1 MFAITIRERSGQVY
15 TFHFDKPEVLI
26 GRVKGNDV
34 ILPKQNISKRHTL
47 VKAEGKRFI
56 VEDVGSTNG
65 TYVNG
70 HRIATAVEVGAD
82 DKVYIGDFV
91 MNFTDLSDMAGAA
104 PPDVPVG
111 LDAAPPLEEFPPLD
125 ARAIHE
131 QAAVPAGVPQPP
143 MEPAQSIRATQHMQ
157 GPVNPPEIHEPPPRG
172 HLDSGFGDGLLSDL
186 PAVEPLD
193 MPNEL
198 VQIQGESQEPDY
210 FERLTG
216 PVDAMAQ
223 AAQMRQGVAAPALFG
238 SALANIPG
246 LAGAIKQPSTGPKQM
261 ESAPKPAVVPIQF
274 GVAAHDFAQTAG
286 GSQPQPA
293 PALLA
298 PVPAKSGVNSAA
310 DPAVPPPVEPA
321 PTAHHEQL
329 SLLFRNAMRDLRPA
343 LPSDASQM
351 SDSDWAEMEDRV
363 TAFVDQCCAA
373 GEIPGDADIARLRL
387 ELIYELAGLGPL
399 EVMLDDGE
407 IEAIEVNGPGQVYV
421 VRSGRRQAAVERFS
435 CQQALA
441 LAVDRLVR
449 ATGQTGRTGAFLE
462 GTLVDGT
469 SVFVVWPPLC
479 PAGPAVLLRKPRVEA
494 PDLEQ
499 LVARGTVTAQAAETL
514 AELVA
519 RNRSIALVGPPNAGK
534 RTVLNA
540 LSNLIQPEARLVVLE
555 DGQRMRLRHE
565 HVVRV
570 DAACFSDGAGTSPL
584 RVVQRLRPDW
594 LLVGDAAAIGPDELF
609 AVQADGLPPWL
620 AVFSADNGPD
630 FLERAKHSLL
640 LRYPGLPESVAEARS
655 LRGLDAVAVFI
666 PDGASSWVLAEV
678 FEVARHRTGG
688 RTLVDLS
695 PESVRASR

>member
-47 VKAEGKRFI
+47 VKAEGKRFV
-56 VEDVGSTNG
+56 VEDLGSTNG

-91 MNFTDLSDMAGAA
+91 MNFTDLNDMSSSA
-104 PPDVPVG
+104 PPEVPPG
-111 LDAAPPLEEFPPLD
+111 LELGAGFSDADLPEISGIAASAPAES
-125 ARAIHE
+125 
-131 QAAVPAGVPQPP
+131 
-143 MEPAQSIRATQHMQ
+143 AQSIRATQHMQ
-157 GPVNPPEIHEPPPRG
+157 GPIAVPPPTNLADMDLG
-172 HLDSGFGDGLLSDL
+172 EGFGDGLMSDL

-198 VQIQGESQEPDY
+198 VQLQGESQEPDY

-223 AAQMRQGVAAPALFG
+223 ANMFRPG

-246 LAGAIKQPSTGPKQM
+246 LAGAIKAPTTGPQAAA
-261 ESAPKPAVVPIQF
+261 APPKAP
-274 GVAAHDFAQTAG
+274 VALPNFA
-286 GSQPQPA
+286 PA
-293 PALLA
+293 PAEA
-298 PVPAKSGVNSAA
+298 ARAAAFTSGQMAA
-310 DPAVPPPVEPA
+310 DGHAPAPHGSFGAAAAAAHAPAPAAPPARVPELPELPSAPPPEG
-321 PTAHHEQL
+321 HHDQL
-329 SLLFRNAMRDLRPA
+329 AVLFRNAMRDLRPA

-363 TAFVDQCCAA
+363 TAFVDQCAVA
-373 GEIPGDADIARLRL
+373 GEIPPEADVARLRL

-399 EVMLDDGE
+399 ELMLDDAE
-407 IEAIEVNGPGQVYV
+407 IEAIEVNGPAQVYV
-421 VRSGRRQAAVERFS
+421 VRRGKREAATERFS

-449 ATGQTGRTGAFLE
+449 ATGQTGRSGTSLE

-479 PAGPAVLLRKPRVEA
+479 PAGPAVLLRKPRTDA

-499 LVARGTVTAQAAETL
+499 LVGRGTVTPQVAETL

-519 RNRSIALVGPPNAGK
+519 RNRSIAVVGPPRAGK

-540 LSNLIQPEARLVVLE
+540 LTNLIQPDARLVVLE
-555 DGQRMRLRHE
+555 DGQRLRLHHD

-570 DAACFSDGAGTSPL
+570 DAASFNDGAHSSPL

-594 LLVGDAAAIGPDELF
+594 LLIGDSAAVGPDELF
-609 AVQADGLPPWL
+609 AVQAEGLPPWI
-620 AVFSADNGPD
+620 AVFSANDGPD

-640 LRYPGLPESVAEARS
+640 MRYPGLPESVAEARA
-655 LRGLDAVAVFI
+655 LRGLDAVAVFG
-666 PDGASSWVLAEV
+666 PDGAGGWVLGEV

-695 PESVRASR
+695 PEAVRAAL

>member
-47 VKAEGKRFI
+47 VKAEGKRFV
-56 VEDVGSTNG
+56 VEDLGSTNG

-91 MNFTDLSDMAGAA
+91 MNFTDLNDMAGAA
-104 PPDVPVG
+104 PPEVPQG
-111 LDAAPPLEEFPPLD
+111 LDGGFGGADFAAASGLSAAAPAES
-125 ARAIHE
+125 
-131 QAAVPAGVPQPP
+131 
-143 MEPAQSIRATQHMQ
+143 AQSIRATQHMP
-157 GPVNPPEIHEPPPRG
+157 GPIAVPPPSG
-172 HLDSGFGDGLLSDL
+172 EVEADLLAGFGDGMLAEL

-198 VQIQGESQEPDY
+198 VQLQGESQEPDY

-223 AAQMRQGVAAPALFG
+223 ANLLRPG

-246 LAGAIKQPSTGPKQM
+246 LAGAIKPPTTGPKPA
-261 ESAPKPAVVPIQF
+261 EAGAKPAVPSF
-274 GVAAHDFAQTAG
+274 APVAAEP
-286 GSQPQPA
+286 SRPA
-293 PALLA
+293 PAAA
-298 PVPAKSGVNSAA
+298 PQIPA
-310 DPAVPPPVEPA
+310 AVPLPAAPA
-321 PTAHHEQL
+321 PLEVAPAPAAPPPAGHHDQL
-329 SLLFRNAMRDLRPA
+329 AVLFRNAMRDLRPA

-363 TAFVDQCCAA
+363 TTFVDQCAAA
-373 GEIPGDADIARLRL
+373 GEIPAEADVARLRL

-399 EVMLDDGE
+399 EPMLDDAE
-407 IEAIEVNGPGQVYV
+407 IEAIEVNGPTQVYV
-421 VRSGRRQAAVERFS
+421 VRRGKREAAEERFS

-449 ATGQTGRTGAFLE
+449 ATGQTGRSGASLE

-479 PAGPAVLLRKPRVEA
+479 PAGPAVLLRKPRAEA

-499 LVARGTVTAQAAETL
+499 LVGRGTVTPQVAETL

-519 RNRSIALVGPPNAGK
+519 RNRSIALVGPPRAGK

-540 LSNLIQPEARLVVLE
+540 LSNLIHGDARLVVLE
-555 DGQRMRLRHE
+555 DGQRLRLHHQ

-570 DAACFSDGAGTSPL
+570 DAASFGEGNALSPL

-594 LLVGDAAAIGPDELF
+594 LLIGDAAAVGPDELF
-609 AVQADGLPPWL
+609 AVQAEGLPPWI
-620 AVFSADNGPD
+620 AVFTAHDGPD
-630 FLERAKHSLL
+630 FLERAKHALL
-640 LRYPGLPESVAEARS
+640 MRYPGLPEPVAEARA
-655 LRGLDAVAVFI
+655 LRGLDAVAVFV
-666 PDGASSWVLAEV
+666 PDGAGSWVLGEV

-695 PESVRASR
+695 PEAVRAAL

>member
-70 HRIATAVEVGAD
+70 HRIATAVEVGGD

-91 MNFTDLSDMAGAA
+91 MNFTDLSDMAGGA

-111 LDAAPPLEEFPPLD
+111 MDAAPELEAFPPFEAD
-125 ARAIHE
+125 AIPNPVAS
-131 QAAVPAGVPQPP
+131 AFGVPKPA

-157 GPVNPPEIHEPPPRG
+157 GPISPLEIHEPARSG
-172 HLDSGFGDGLLSDL
+172 HLDSGFGDGLISDL

-223 AAQMRQGVAAPALFG
+223 AAQRQGAPAPALFG

-246 LAGAIKQPSTGPKQM
+246 LAGAIKAPSTGPKPQEM
-261 ESAPKPAVVPIQF
+261 APRNPLLQPANAGQARDFSATSGHAMPPSPASVPLPVI
-274 GVAAHDFAQTAG
+274 GVAGLGDGEAGAAGPVSSDHHDQ
-286 GSQPQPA
+286 
-293 PALLA
+293 LA
-298 PVPAKSGVNSAA
+298 
-310 DPAVPPPVEPA
+310 
-321 PTAHHEQL
+321 
-329 SLLFRNAMRDLRPA
+329 LLFRNAMRDLRPA

-363 TAFVDQCCAA
+363 TAFVDQCSAV
-373 GEIPGDADIARLRL
+373 GELAPDADVARLRL

-407 IEAIEVNGPGQVYV
+407 IEAIEVNGPNQVYV
-421 VRSGRRQAAVERFS
+421 VRRGRRQAALERFS
-435 CQQALA
+435 CQQALS

-449 ATGQTGRTGAFLE
+449 ATGQSGRSGSFLE

-479 PAGPAVLLRKPRVEA
+479 PAGPAVLLRKPRIDA
-494 PDLEQ
+494 PDLEE
-499 LVARGTVTAQAAETL
+499 LVARGTVTPQAAETL

-540 LSNLIQPEARLVVLE
+540 LSNLIQPDARLVVLE
-555 DGQRMRLRHE
+555 DGQRMRLRHQ

-570 DAACFSDGAGTSPL
+570 DSACFSEGAGSSPL

-620 AVFSADNGPD
+620 AVFAADSGAD

-640 LRYPGLPESVAEARS
+640 LRYPGLSEAVAEARS
-655 LRGLDAVAVFI
+655 LRGLDAVAVFAA
-666 PDGASSWVLAEV
+666 DGSGGWVLGEV

-688 RTLVDLS
+688 RTLVGLS
-695 PESVRASR
+695 PEAVRAAQ

>member
-111 LDAAPPLEEFPPLD
+111 MDATSGLEDFPPMD
-125 ARAIHE
+125 DQAIQE
-131 QAAVPAGVPQPP
+131 AGVVPFGGPP
-143 MEPAQSIRATQHMQ
+143 PVMEAAQSIRATQHMQ
-157 GPVNPPEIHEPPPRG
+157 GPISPPQAHEPVPRG

-223 AAQMRQGVAAPALFG
+223 AAQRQGAAAAPALFG
-238 SALANIPG
+238 SALSNIPG
-246 LAGAIKQPSTGPKQM
+246 LAGAIKPPATGPKPADA
-261 ESAPKPAVVPIQF
+261 SGKPAAVPVQF
-274 GVAAHDFAQTAG
+274 GVADSDFGRTAG
-286 GSQPQPA
+286 TPEPKPKPA
-293 PALLA
+293 PAVLL
-298 PVPAKSGVNSAA
+298 PVAAASGSSSAA
-310 DPAVPPPVEPA
+310 GAESEAA
-321 PTAHHEQL
+321 PTEHHDQL
-329 SLLFRNAMRDLRPA
+329 ALLFRNAMRDLRPA

-363 TAFVDQCCAA
+363 TAFVDQCSAA
-373 GEIPGDADIARLRL
+373 GEIPVGADIARLRL

-407 IEAIEVNGPGQVYV
+407 IEAIEVNGPTQVYV
-421 VRSGRRQAAVERFS
+421 VRRGRRQAAAERFS

-449 ATGQTGRTGAFLE
+449 ATGQTGRSGSFLE

-479 PAGPAVLLRKPRVEA
+479 PAGPAVLLRKPRVDA

-499 LVARGTVTAQAAETL
+499 LVARGAVTPQAAETL

-519 RNRSIALVGPPNAGK
+519 RNRSIALVGPPKAGK

-609 AVQADGLPPWL
+609 AVQAEGLPPWL

-630 FLERAKHSLL
+630 FLERAKHALL
-640 LRYPGLPESVAEARS
+640 LRYPGLPEAVAEARS
-655 LRGLDAVAVFI
+655 LRGLDAVAVFVS
-666 PDGASSWVLAEV
+666 DGAGGWVLGEV

-695 PESVRASR
+695 PEAVRGAL